1 MSFSEPQIKQ
11 LSSKLN
17 GKHVR
22 TRELRGRTLSYIEGW
37 YAIAEANRV
46 FGFDSWDRET
56 VWAECVW
63 SEAKRE
69 TKQCAYAA
77 RVRIRVRAGE
87 TIVCREGSGVGHGSG
102 ATLGEA
108 HESALKE
115 AETDAMKRALV
126 TFGNLFGLALY
137 DREQNGVR
145 RKNNG
150 VAGQCV
156 SWALLSSTGE
166 TLSTHEVP
174 QRFCAAMR
182 EALTVTQTL
191 DELHALWARNSG
203 TITQLRAILPE
214 LKTVHGTHY
223 AEVLEKLYEQQNVR
237 LKSFAERQQIVSPG
251 VAKAISLLPHPKRIR
266 DASHLQFVAS
276 LPCLVCGRTPAQ
288 AHHLLFAQP
297 RALASKPSDEWT
309 VPLCLLHHRA
319 LHDVGAEETW
329 WEEHRIDAKS
339 EAARLW
345 HMTQSGTTAGSDI
358 NESVDFHLTTSIDGR
373 RDDVS
378 AVAPQQS
385 VVENGNLLTQ
395 DHKSRS
401 TVG

>member
-1 MSFSEPQIKQ
+1 MTFSEPQIKL

-17 GKHVR
+17 GKHVK
-22 TRELRGRTLSYIEGW
+22 TRELRGRTLSYVEGW
-37 YAIAEANRV
+37 HAIAEANRV

-63 SEAKRE
+63 SEAKRD
-69 TKQCAYAA
+69 TKLCAYAA
-77 RVRIRVRAGE
+77 RVRIRVRAGG

-102 ATLGEA
+102 TTLGEA

-145 RKNNG
+145 RKTCVVG
-150 VAGQCV
+150 AQSV
-156 SWALLSSTGE
+156 SWALLASTGE
-166 TLSTHEVP
+166 TLSTHEIP
-174 QRFCAAMR
+174 QTFCAAMR
-182 EALTVTQTL
+182 EALNLTHTSDDL
-191 DELHALWARNSG
+191 DALWARNVG
-203 TITQLRAILPE
+203 TINELRAILPE

-223 AEVLEKLYEQQNVR
+223 ADVLEKLHEQQKVR
-237 LKSFAERQQIVSPG
+237 LKGVPQQQGPDPISG
-251 VAKAISLLPHPKRIR
+251 IAKAISLLPHPKRIR
-266 DASHLQFVAS
+266 SASHLQFVAS
-276 LPCLVCGRTPAQ
+276 LPCLVCERTPAQ

-329 WEEHRIDAKS
+329 WEDQGIDAKG
-339 EAARLW
+339 EAERLW
-345 HMTQSGTTAGSDI
+345 CTTQSGAAAGAEIIKRAD
-358 NESVDFHLTTSIDGR
+358 
-373 RDDVS
+373 
-378 AVAPQQS
+378 
-385 VVENGNLLTQ
+385 
-395 DHKSRS
+395 
-401 TVG
+401 